1 MLAEN
6 KEHPTDLLLIH
17 LVKSQLLAE
26 KVSQAPWHEG
36 HGDATGPTRAPPIFY
51 LKALQAQLQDLKAN
65 ISPEIQRTEILLLH
79 LYSTELKVHEVVF
92 ARPPIVFNSPGFQR
106 LDSLYSCLQATKS
119 WFDIF
124 LGFPPAS
131 YVGFTIPIF
140 TQMAHCIIAL
150 FRLTTFDDPIWDRG
164 LVRETADLSLILER
178 IIEKHNQAKVA
189 ADLNYGAS
197 EGKDVFSETARTI
210 VSIKTWWDAKLA
222 AELTDNAVLNETPGD
237 MNMDLPDD
245 QWLKDI
251 LGQGDGI
258 SDLNMQWLSA
268 ENGV

>member
-1 MLAEN
+1 MPLAPRGRLPSSISRLYKRN
-6 KEHPTDLLLIH
+6 YKTSKQISLLKFKEMVNRTLRPVCRTPLTHD
-17 LVKSQLLAE
+17 
-26 KVSQAPWHEG
+26 
-36 HGDATGPTRAPPIFY
+36 F
-51 LKALQAQLQDLKAN
+51 
-65 ISPEIQRTEILLLH
+65 TEILLLH

-131 YVGFTIPIF
+131 YVGFSIPIF

-178 IIEKHNQAKVA
+178 IIEKHNQVKVA

-222 AELTDNAVLNETPGD
+222 AELTDNVVLNETLGD
-237 MNMDLPDD
+237 MNMDLSDD